1 MVTKTYDVKVVL
13 DQLRAIHNEQT
24 RRLIDQVLELRK
36 LEDKA
41 EDEKVEVEDTVD
53 VLSKFLR
60 NFK

>member
-36 LEDKA
+36 LEDKV
-41 EDEKVEVEDTVD
+41 EDEKVEEDTVD